1 MFVAFCVN
9 IIFNR
14 WYFFLSI
21 VDFDICF
28 TMVEILS
35 SKMKYTSVPT
45 DVTRIDVIRIVPV
58 WMAKALHFLSIYS
71 SLLSKE
77 TVEPR
82 QLVCYRF

>member
-21 VDFDICF
+21 VYFDICF
-28 TMVEILS
+28 TVVEILV

-45 DVTRIDVIRIVPV
+45 EVTRIDVIRIVPV

-77 TVEPR
+77 TVEP
-82 QLVCYRF
+82 

>member
-9 IIFNR
+9 IVFNR

-21 VDFDICF
+21 VYFDICF
-28 TMVEILS
+28 TMVEILV
-35 SKMKYTSVPT
+35 SKMKYSSVPT

-58 WMAKALHFLSIYS
+58 WMPKALHFLSIYS

-77 TVEPR
+77 TVEP
-82 QLVCYRF
+82 

>member
-21 VDFDICF
+21 VYFDICF
-28 TMVEILS
+28 TVVEILV

-45 DVTRIDVIRIVPV
+45 EVTRIDVIRIVPV
-58 WMAKALHFLSIYS
+58 WMGKALHFLSIYS

-77 TVEPR
+77 TVEP
-82 QLVCYRF
+82 

>member
-21 VDFDICF
+21 VYFDICF
-28 TMVEILS
+28 TMVEILV
-35 SKMKYTSVPT
+35 SKMKYRSVPT

-58 WMAKALHFLSIYS
+58 WLSKALHFLSIYS

-77 TVEPR
+77 TVEP
-82 QLVCYRF
+82 